1 MSYNPPPQPPQNQPP
16 GQPQYGPPQGP
27 PQGQPPQQYQPQGQ
41 PPTMP
46 PPPPGYNYGQ
56 QGQGVPAQVNTA
68 AILLFVMGGFAIL
81 GGLLLFLISGLGAIF
96 AVLAVIYLALG
107 GVSIWVGVA
116 VRQLKAWARTAA
128 ITIAAIVGVLALLS
142 LVKGGFTSIITLVM
156 AAVIIYMLMQK
167 PVVEAFN
174 RSGR

>member
-1 MSYNPPPQPPQNQPP
+1 
-16 GQPQYGPPQGP
+16 
-27 PQGQPPQQYQPQGQ
+27 
-41 PPTMP
+41 MP

-56 QGQGVPAQVNTA
+56 QRQRVPAQVNTA

-96 AVLAVIYLALG
+96 AVLAVVYLALG

-116 VRQLKAWARTAA
+116 VRQLKSWARTAA

-167 PVVEAFN
+167 PIVDAFA